1 MIKYKKRVS
10 LLSFT
15 LAITIYT
22 KHNETKLHM
31 FCTLISFQE
40 VMMNKF
46 RQSIFIF
53 IFLALF
59 SLITATT
66 SLAAPS
72 TVQIFVDGVPL
83 MTDQP
88 AVIRNSRTMV
98 PFNALFSA
106 LGATVTWDEP
116 QQKVTGTKGDLKVE
130 LFINKTGAKVN
141 YGHPCSD
148 YKWQNYGTTC
158 FCFIIFRLKCS
169 VGWC

>member
-1 MIKYKKRVS
+1 
-10 LLSFT
+10 
-15 LAITIYT
+15 
-22 KHNETKLHM
+22 
-31 FCTLISFQE
+31 
-40 VMMNKF
+40 MNKF

-116 QQKVTGTKGDLKVE
+116 QQKVTGTKGELKVE
-130 LFINKTGAKVN
+130 LFINK
-141 YGHPCSD
+141 S
-148 YKWQNYGTTC
+148 
-158 FCFIIFRLKCS
+158 IINAIKLLITLKLNNKENNGIPTKTLIRC
-169 VGWC
+169 V